1 MRHDGVSLRVEDL
14 DEENLDDVFRICSHG
29 RLDDPLQQQGIE
41 LKRQWLL
48 EMLRERRPCTKI
60 AYLDD
65 RPIAQLLFYAEVA
78 APFIPDPRKDVIV
91 IHCVYSPFSE
101 ARGIGAGRKLL
112 KSLMED
118 CKTGLSCF
126 GGRPC
131 RFIVANPFNT
141 GEGVPLDKF
150 YAANGFKQ
158 GEGEMFLE
166 VTASYQ
172 PRGVREY
179 RPLPEDRGRALILYD
194 PMCEYGYPFAV
205 RVREFLREMDPNLP
219 VELIDKW
226 RSPEESIKRRSQWL
240 VVNAKPIT
248 SIWTQKEAFRR
259 EVEQALGR

>member
-1 MRHDGVSLRVEDL
+1 MEDL

-29 RLDDPLQQQGIE
+29 RLDDPLQQRGIE

-48 EMLRERRPCTKI
+48 EMLESNYPCTKI
-60 AYLDD
+60 AYLED
-65 RPIAQLLFYAEVA
+65 RPVAQLLSYPEA
-78 APFIPDPRKDVIV
+78 ATPFIPDPRTDVAV
-91 IHCVYSPFSE
+91 IHCVYSPFPE
-101 ARGIGAGRKLL
+101 ARGRGAGTKLL
-112 KSLMED
+112 KSLVDD
-118 CKTGLSCF
+118 CGTGLSCL

-141 GEGVPLDKF
+141 GEGMPLDEF
-150 YAANGFKQ
+150 YAANGFRQ

-166 VTASYQ
+166 VSAQYQ
-172 PRGVREY
+172 PRGTREY
-179 RPLPEDRGRALILYD
+179 RPLPEDRGRAVLFYD

-226 RSPEESIKRRSQWL
+226 CSPEESIKRGSQWL

-248 SIWTQKEAFRR
+248 SFWTQKEAFRR
-259 EVEQALGR
+259 EVKQALGR

>member
-1 MRHDGVSLRVEDL
+1 
-14 DEENLDDVFRICSHG
+14 
-29 RLDDPLQQQGIE
+29 
-41 LKRQWLL
+41 
-48 EMLRERRPCTKI
+48 
-60 AYLDD
+60 
-65 RPIAQLLFYAEVA
+65 
-78 APFIPDPRKDVIV
+78 
-91 IHCVYSPFSE
+91 
-101 ARGIGAGRKLL
+101 
-112 KSLMED
+112 MED
-118 CKTGLSCF
+118 CNTGLSCF

-172 PRGVREY
+172 PRETRKY
-179 RPLPEDRGRALILYD
+179 RPIPEDRGRAVLFYD

-205 RVREFLREMDPNLP
+205 GVRKFLCELDTSLT

-226 RSPEESIKRRSQWL
+226 RSPEESVKREGQWL

-248 SIWTQKEAFRR
+248 SFWTQKEAFRL